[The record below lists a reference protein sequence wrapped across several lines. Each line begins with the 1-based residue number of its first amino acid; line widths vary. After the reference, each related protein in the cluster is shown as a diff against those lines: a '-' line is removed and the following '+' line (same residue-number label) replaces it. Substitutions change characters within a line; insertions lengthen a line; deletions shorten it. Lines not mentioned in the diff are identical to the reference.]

1 MKGKLLFDASSLV
14 YALKLKHVNILY
26 GNYIHYLIIYE
37 VLNAIW
43 KETYLLKS
51 LSLKEAEK
59 LIDIVAEALDYL
71 NVLLIHPYQSEIF
84 KKATKSGLTIYDAS
98 YIVLAEKNNLT
109 LITEDKKLREKASE
123 TVKTISLKDLIK

>member
-26 GNYIHYLIIYE
+26 GNYIHYLIVYE

-98 YIVLAEKNNLT
+98 YIVLAEK
-109 LITEDKKLREKASE
+109 IT
-123 TVKTISLKDLIK
+123 